1 MTQCYKFVFQS
12 VYNFIESKNPW
23 PYYVF
28 YDFVISTIA
37 NMVPTLITFGYNYA
51 IVFHTNQRLSPA
63 KKLAA
68 DFFCSMLSLVG
79 LKTFASAPRV

>member
-1 MTQCYKFVFQS
+1 MR
-12 VYNFIESKNPW
+12 NPW
-23 PYYVF
+23 PYYDF

-63 KKLAA
+63 KKYER
-68 DFFCSMLSLVG
+68 
-79 LKTFASAPRV
+79 RVLR

>member
-12 VYNFIESKNPW
+12 FYNFIDSKNPW

-68 DFFCSMLSLVG
+68 DFFG
-79 LKTFASAPRV
+79 PRGIVRGGRMPLPNQRR